1 MRLRNIPGSRERI
14 AGSSFCVQ
22 EPEKWKGHWKELF
35 GSENPVQIEVGMG
48 KGRFLMDMAA
58 AHPDINYV
66 GIEMYSSVLVKA
78 IDKAEQRA
86 AEGKDTGNFRF
97 IRLDARFLTDIF
109 ERDEVEAVWLNF
121 SDPWP
126 KSRHGGKRLTSS
138 HFLHKYEQILI
149 PGGCLAFKT
158 DNEMLFDF
166 SLREIEA
173 CGWTLTGVTRDLHND
188 PVMSEGNILTE
199 YEEKFSA
206 MGHPIF
212 RLTAL
217 RRPDPGPVPEAGT
230 QTASEL
236 SAEVPEFT
244 DGEKCG
250 KML

>member
-14 AGSSFCVQ
+14 QDSSFCVK
-22 EPEKWKGHWKELF
+22 EPEKQKGHWKELF
-35 GSENPVQIEVGMG
+35 GNGNPVQIEVGMG

-58 AHPDINYV
+58 AHPDTNFV

-109 ERDEVEAVWLNF
+109 APGEVEAVWLNF

-149 PGGCLAFKT
+149 PGGSLAFKT

-166 SLREIEA
+166 SLREAAA
-173 CGWTLTGVTRDLHND
+173 CGWTLTGVTRDLHRD
-188 PVMSEGNILTE
+188 PVMSAGNILTE
-199 YEEKFSA
+199 YEEKFSS

-217 RRPDPGPVPEAGT
+217 LSPEQGDSAPEDT
-230 QTASEL
+230 EHTSE
-236 SAEVPEFT
+236 
-244 DGEKCG
+244 D
-250 KML
+250 M